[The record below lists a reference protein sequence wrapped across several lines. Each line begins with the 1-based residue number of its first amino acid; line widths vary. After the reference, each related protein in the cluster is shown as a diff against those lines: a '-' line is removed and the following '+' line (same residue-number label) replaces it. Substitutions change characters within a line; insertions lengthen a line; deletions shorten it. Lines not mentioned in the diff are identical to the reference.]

1 MLSWLWHWI
10 IASFNGIFQKKT
22 ITVEV
27 IDGKFQ
33 KGERLKVVG
42 CPGCYAKIWGR
53 IRWFQ
58 GEINKKKENF
68 RGSLQQTSQEIQFI
82 FWKSPIYKQKWKQNL
97 TSVLL
102 WSLQKPHSLRIIH
115 LFLRLYLH
123 WWVERSVHTGIQM
136 LACCTGFVEWMYT
149 NQLCWSDL
157 WNEKN
162 SIYYSLW
169 VFLSYKISLEN

>member
-1 MLSWLWHWI
+1 MTLDHRLIQWD
-10 IASFNGIFQKKT
+10 FPKKNHHCWGYWWK
-22 ITVEV
+22 IPEG
-27 IDGKFQ
+27 GKT
-33 KGERLKVVG
+33 KSC

-58 GEINKKKENF
+58 GEINKKMENF